1 MTHRASSVKAWGAIQ
16 EMLTTLHVD
25 NLVDRGTE
33 LSNLH
38 RPIVT
43 PDCNVAGVGDH
54 EDDTSDDKDYH
65 PDTSG
70 HLPPPFMLA

>member
-1 MTHRASSVKAWGAIQ
+1 MAF
-16 EMLTTLHVD
+16 D
-25 NLVDRGTE
+25 
-33 LSNLH
+33 LH

-54 EDDTSDDKDYH
+54 EDDTSDNEDYH

-70 HLPPPFMLA
+70 MVHAWVGQKL